1 MRLLPLCCAAVAA
14 RKAQDRWCPP
24 PKLPP
29 RSNQNIS
36 IITEF
41 HSKVTPS
48 DNFNLRAHNTG
59 GVKTMGFRYTATA
72 LARFAYWHLVVAG
85 FSDVHVVVT
94 HLREDLEPLAEFMK
108 MKCVAAWRD
117 AGRLTFSTEAV
128 RRRSCRDRQL
138 ECRKVRA
145 IRNAYLR
152 LRARNTWIA
161 YGDVDE
167 LFYTEDGRSISA
179 EMATYEDAVRS
190 VCIPTYVY
198 HDVKERDLPSIRSRA
213 YSGYGYIKEANGG
226 QGECWKSIH
235 RTSHID
241 RPGLH
246 EAESNDTMARDKS
259 WRVSCVLFVFA
270 TSAAMACCLFEG
282 LMTQQPRET
291 YYRIVRHRRDQTR
304 QRCARRR
311 ARAMRRGRSRI
322 AHLRHDEYPEKFP
335 DATVSDDVLGRLEK
349 AALLRLKALG
359 TRRKGAPFV

>member
-14 RKAQDRWCPP
+14 SKAPDRWCPP
-24 PKLPP
+24 PRLPP

-48 DNFNLRAHNTG
+48 DDFNLRAHNTG
-59 GVKTMGFRYTATA
+59 GAKTLGFRYTATA
-72 LARFAYWHLVVAG
+72 LSRFAYWHLVVAG

-94 HLREDLEPLAEFMK
+94 HLREDLEPLTEFLK

-152 LRARNTWIA
+152 LRSKNTWIA

-167 LFYTEDGRSISA
+167 LFYTEDGRSIAA

-213 YSGYGYIKEANGG
+213 YSGYGYLKEANGG

-241 RPGLH
+241 RPGIH
-246 EAESNDTMARDKS
+246 EAESNDTMARDTS
-259 WRVSCVLFVFA
+259 WRVSRVPLVFA
-270 TSAAMACCLFEG
+270 TSCLRPTLCTQAGPRDAAGAVADRASA
-282 LMTQQPRET
+282 PRRVSRE
-291 YYRIVRHRRDQTR
+291 IPGRDR
-304 QRCARRR
+304 LGRR
-311 ARAMRRGRSRI
+311 AREARARGAVAS
-322 AHLRHDEYPEKFP
+322 
-335 DATVSDDVLGRLEK
+335 SSLGHTPQESSFRVTL
-349 AALLRLKALG
+349 
-359 TRRKGAPFV
+359 

>member
-1 MRLLPLCCAAVAA
+1 MRLLPLCGAAVAA
-14 RKAQDRWCPP
+14 GKAQDRWCPP
-24 PKLPP
+24 PRLPP
-29 RSNQNIS
+29 RTNQNIS

-48 DNFNLRAHNTG
+48 DDFNLRAHNTG
-59 GVKTMGFRYTATA
+59 GAKTMGFRYTATA
-72 LARFAYWHLVVAG
+72 LSRFAYWHLVVAG

-94 HLREDLEPLAEFMK
+94 HLREDLEPLTEFLK

-152 LRARNTWIA
+152 LRSHNTWIA

-167 LFYTEDGRSISA
+167 LFYTEDGRSIAA
-179 EMATYEDAVRS
+179 EMATYEEAVRS

-213 YSGYGYIKEANGG
+213 YSGYGYLKEANGG

-241 RPGLH
+241 RPGIH
-246 EAESNDTMARDKS
+246 EAESNDTMARDTS
-259 WRVSCVLFVFA
+259 WRVSRVLFVFA
-270 TSAAMACCLFEG
+270 TFTIASRAIDVVRAGGPARCGGGGRGSRTCATTSIPRNSRTRPSRTTCSGGWKKRRCCVLKPLAHAA
-282 LMTQQPRET
+282 RELLSCN
-291 YYRIVRHRRDQTR
+291 IV
-304 QRCARRR
+304 
-311 ARAMRRGRSRI
+311 
-322 AHLRHDEYPEKFP
+322 K
-335 DATVSDDVLGRLEK
+335 
-349 AALLRLKALG
+349 LLLN
-359 TRRKGAPFV
+359 

>member
-85 FSDVHVVVT
+85 FSAGHVVVT
-94 HLREDLEPLAEFMK
+94 HLREDLEPLAEFLK

-152 LRARNTWIA
+152 LRAHNTWSA

-167 LFYTEDGRSISA
+167 LFYTEDGRSIAA

-241 RPGLH
+241 RPGIH
-246 EAESNDTMARDKS
+246 EAESNDTMARDTAG
-259 WRVSCVLFVFA
+259 RVSGVPFVIA
-270 TSAAMACCLFEG
+270 TS
-282 LMTQQPRET
+282 
-291 YYRIVRHRRDQTR
+291 V

-335 DATVSDDVLGRLEK
+335 DATVSDDVLGRLER
-349 AALLRLKALG
+349 AALLRLEALG
-359 TRRKGAPFV
+359 TRRKRAPFV

>member
-1 MRLLPLCCAAVAA
+1 MRLLPLCCAAAAA
-14 RKAQDRWCPP
+14 RKAPDRWCPP
-24 PKLPP
+24 RRLPP
-29 RSNQNIS
+29 RTNQNIS

-48 DNFNLRAHNTG
+48 DDFNLRAHNTG
-59 GVKTMGFRYTATA
+59 GAKTMGFRYTATA
-72 LARFAYWHLVVAG
+72 LSRFAYWHLVVAG

-94 HLREDLEPLAEFMK
+94 HLREDLEPLIEFMK

-152 LRARNTWIA
+152 LRSHNTWIA

-167 LFYTEDGRSISA
+167 LFYTEDGRSISS

-198 HDVKERDLPSIRSRA
+198 HDVKERDLPSVRSRA
-213 YSGYGYIKEANGG
+213 YSGYGYLKEANGG

-241 RPGLH
+241 RPGIH
-246 EAESNDTMARDKS
+246 EAESNDTMARDTS

-270 TSAAMACCLFEG
+270 TFTIASRA
-282 LMTQQPRET
+282 
-291 YYRIVRHRRDQTR
+291 I

-335 DATVSDDVLGRLEK
+335 DATVADDVLGRLEK

-359 TRRKGAPFV
+359 TRSKRAPFV